1 MRYLLDTNVLSDF
14 VRGDPKVLARVQVTA
29 PSLIAVSVVTVME
42 LEYGLLLN
50 RERAKKLAP
59 IIDAF
64 LNSITVLDLSRAD
77 ALAAASL
84 RANLRQRGR
93 PIGPFDIL
101 LAGSAVSRGLILV
114 TSNTREFERITGL
127 QIEDW
132 RV

>member
-59 IIDAF
+59 IIYAF
-64 LNSITVLDLSRAD
+64 LDSITVLDLSRAD

-114 TSNTREFERITGL
+114 TSNTREFE
-127 QIEDW
+127 
-132 RV
+132 